1 MLWAEDGSM
10 KHLAIDIGAS
20 SGKLVRSE
28 LREGKLLSETI
39 FRFPTRQKR
48 ENGHLVWDIDWIYG
62 QLLQGI
68 EAAGPVDLISIDT
81 WAVDYVLVDRNGERL
96 TPAVAY
102 RDARTRGMECS
113 IAQSELY
120 RRTGIQFQ
128 EFNTIYQLLALQKE
142 DPDALQNAY
151 AMLMIP
157 DYLAYRLTGRMAQ
170 EYTNATTTGL
180 VKAGTAEWDM
190 ELIRALGLPERI
202 FLPISMSGTML
213 GPLKTGKA
221 GFILAPT
228 HDTASAVLA
237 CPLSPSS
244 LFLSSGTWSLL
255 GTISPDPV
263 TSTTAMEANLTNE
276 GADDGKIRL
285 LKNIMGTWMLQ
296 CLRKEC
302 KDASD
307 FGMLSALAEKSACP
321 GLVDPLDSRFLAP
334 ESMMEEIASALAE
347 NGDRR
352 PSDTG
357 EYAAVIYRSLA
368 EAYRRAADEI
378 SMVTGKEYDHIAIA
392 GGGSQDGYLARLT
405 KERTGM
411 RVTAGPVEASAAGNA
426 ISAMLHT
433 GELDRSDIS
442 TVLMDSFGIEEI

>member
-1 MLWAEDGSM
+1 M

-28 LREGKLLSETI
+28 LRDGRISSETV
-39 FRFPTRQKR
+39 FRFPTKQKR
-48 ENGHLVWDIDWIYG
+48 EGGHLVWDIDWIYD
-62 QLLQGI
+62 QLLHGI
-68 EAAGPVDLISIDT
+68 EATGPVDLVSIDT
-81 WAVDYVLVDRNGERL
+81 WAVDYVLIGRNGERL

-102 RDARTRGMECS
+102 RDARTRGIECR
-113 IAQSELY
+113 IGQSELY

-142 DPDALQNAY
+142 DPEALRNAS

-180 VKAGTAEWDM
+180 VTAGSAEWDM
-190 ELIRALGLPERI
+190 ELIRELGLPERI

-213 GPLKTGKA
+213 GPLKSGKA

-237 CPLSPSS
+237 SPLSPSS

-255 GTISPDPV
+255 GTV
-263 TSTTAMEANLTNE
+263 TSHPMTGNAARDANLTNE
-276 GADDGKIRL
+276 GADDGRIRL

-302 KDASD
+302 NGSPD
-307 FGMLSALAEKSACP
+307 FGTLSGMAEKSSCP

-347 NGDRR
+347 NGSRR
-352 PSDTG
+352 PADIG
-357 EYAAVIYRSLA
+357 EYAAVIYHSLA
-368 EAYRRAADEI
+368 EAYRMAADEI
-378 SMVTGKEYDHIAIA
+378 SGVTGKAYDHIAIA
-392 GGGSQDGYLARLT
+392 GGGSQDRYLARLT

-433 GELDRSDIS
+433 GELDRADIS
-442 TVLMDSFGIEEI
+442 RVLMDSFGIEEI